1 MDNQGVFNAM
11 PITNLAALHYA
22 AGILCDLIHDNV
34 VFDCS
39 ATEPPRVGSILV
51 SVGSTKIELSYSVD
65 ELRYFESVA
74 LNGVRYSEFALPDVF
89 DGDAFSWMR
98 SQGYPVTEHLIE
110 WAIFW
115 RNSCQ

>member
-11 PITNLAALHYA
+11 PITNITALHYA

-39 ATEPPRVGSILV
+39 AAEPPRVGSIFV
-51 SVGSTKIELSYSVD
+51 SVGLTKIELSYSTD
-65 ELRYFESVA
+65 ELRYFESVE
-74 LNGVRYSEFALPDVF
+74 LNGVKYSEFDLPDVF
-89 DGDAFSWMR
+89 DGDVFSWMR
-98 SQGYPVTEHLIE
+98 SQGYPVSEHLIE

-115 RNSCQ
+115 RKPCR